1 MIFNLIILILLF
13 ILVEFLLR
21 LIKFFRSGKWQIFA
35 FERKLH
41 IEKHHAYQPHTY
53 LGYAKSNNITNPKFP
68 FEVGVIYGSSSIWR
82 DVKYWNR
89 HVYIGTEAQDGVKVI
104 SVDNLDNP
112 THIYTICPRA

>member
-68 FEVGVIYGSSSIWR
+68 SNSDCFVGSKDRCRTGEHLCFR
-82 DVKYWNR
+82 N
-89 HVYIGTEAQDGVKVI
+89 TF
-104 SVDNLDNP
+104 
-112 THIYTICPRA
+112 